1 MLAGLLRLGFNPSFW
16 VAAGIIAVSAYGGG
30 FIHGWSSANVAAYR
44 EQIAE
49 LRKAAAQRDAIIEAD
64 AERKLNDLA
73 QKSRL
78 EERLHEILSNQTDAC
93 KLSDAD
99 ISRLQQLAGDG

>member
-1 MLAGLLRLGFNPSFW
+1 MTWIISLVTGTVGRYLLIGAIGFLVLAWFRHDA
-16 VAAGIIAVSAYGGG
+16 VAPYKS
-30 FIHGWSSANVAAYR
+30 
-44 EQIAE
+44 QITE
-49 LRKAAAQRDAIIEAD
+49 LRRAAAQRDAIIEAD
-64 AERKLNDLA
+64 AERQLNDLA